1 MKKMRS
7 DRKQSIYKIIMLV
20 ALTALITFM
29 ITSIF
34 MYKVMGEQGIK
45 YVGIS
50 TQTSSLAKTI
60 NYLKGFI
67 EEHYVGE
74 MDEEKMTQSAIK
86 GYVAGLGDEYSE
98 YISPDEMQE
107 YMEDATGKYVGIGV
121 YITTNTQ
128 TNQIVILMPIE
139 QSPAEAAGLK
149 AGDVI
154 TKVDGTEYTGEQL
167 DEASDKMKGE
177 EGSKVTLTILRGEE
191 TFDVEVERKTVQVNH
206 VKAKMLENQIGYIEI
221 DSFDD
226 GTAKEFEEKYRELKN
241 QNLKSLIIDLRN
253 NGGGI
258 VDEAVD
264 IADLMI
270 EKGKTILIT
279 KSKNN
284 EEEQTK
290 AEKERTITVPVV
302 VLVNEYSA
310 SASEILAAALKENDN
325 ATLVGQKTYGK
336 GIIQTVYSMS
346 DGSGLKLTT
355 EEYFTPNHNKIHEV
369 GITPDVEVS
378 LPEGKTLYDI
388 EDNEDTQL
396 QKAIELLK

>member
-1 MKKMRS
+1 MKS
-7 DRKQSIYKIIMLV
+7 DKKQSIYQIIMLV
-20 ALTALITFM
+20 VLTALITFM

-34 MYKVMGEQGIK
+34 MYKLVGEGGVR

-50 TQTSSLAKTI
+50 TDTSSLSKTI
-60 NYLKGFI
+60 NYLKSFI
-67 EEHYVGE
+67 EEHYIGE
-74 MDEEKMTQSAIK
+74 IDEEQMIQTAIK

-98 YISPDEMQE
+98 YISPDEMKE
-107 YMEDATGKYVGIGV
+107 YMEDTIGKYVGIGV
-121 YITTNTQ
+121 YITNNTQ

-139 QSPAEAAGLK
+139 QSPAEEAGLK

-154 TKVDGTEYTGEQL
+154 TKVDGVEYTGEQL

-177 EGSKVTLTILRGEE
+177 EGTKVTLTILRGEE
-191 TFDVEVERKTVQVNH
+191 TFDVEVERRTVQVNH
-206 VKAKMLENQIGYIEI
+206 VEARMLENQIGYMQIA
-221 DSFDD
+221 SFDD
-226 GTAKEFEEKYRELKN
+226 GTAQEFEEKYQELQN
-241 QNLKSLIIDLRN
+241 QNVKSLIIDLRN

-279 KSKNN
+279 KSKSA
-284 EEEQTK
+284 EEEETK
-290 AEKERTITVPVV
+290 AEKDRSITIPVV

-336 GIIQTVYSMS
+336 GVIQTVYSMS

-369 GITPDVEVS
+369 GITPDVEVT

-388 EDNEDTQL
+388 EESEDTQL